1 MSKHEPVISEV
12 HSTIKRYRGQPLS
25 EFFYTKVSCLD
36 CSYEEDRD
44 AQTAMRH
51 LNNCE
56 EIEKLALEHAQRS
69 VATTE

>member
-12 HSTIKRYRGQPLS
+12 HSTVKRLGGASLS
-25 EFFYTKVSCLD
+25 DFFYTKVSCLD